1 MCPDSMLLS
10 LYSSTGTY
18 CSSALYLCGVR
29 RPIQKSLFKTRRRV
43 LRLLSQGY
51 LAPIMEILRMSGALL
66 HLQRGDH
73 EQCGHIKDGRE
84 LVMQKS
90 RFSSVS
96 DRPVLSFGG
105 IKEIGN
111 VETARAEC
119 PLLEFG
125 SVGEVR
131 NLG

>member
-1 MCPDSMLLS
+1 MP
-10 LYSSTGTY
+10 
-18 CSSALYLCGVR
+18 GV
-29 RPIQKSLFKTRRRV
+29 
-43 LRLLSQGY
+43 
-51 LAPIMEILRMSGALL
+51 LL

-73 EQCGHIKDGRE
+73 EQCGHIKDSRE

-90 RFSSVS
+90 RFSSIG

-111 VETARAEC
+111 VETARAEY
-119 PLLEFG
+119 PFSEFG